1 MMWRR
6 PSAPAATNALVSY
19 RVAIPALIKLFTDA
33 ANKTPA
39 KFWNSRKSKS
49 TNAVLNAWPGPPYA
63 SEGDNAS
70 VAAQLR
76 NADAWKNECPPYA
89 GNAANRFK
97 NGNVNDS
104 YWKPGVAKIEKTSNR
119 CAALAGARSLTTEY
133 QKMKYLITGP
143 ENTDVSYDDLTYGWC
158 SQKRNYD
165 VAYLVGRGKADLNM
179 LARRP
184 GSAWWALQALVL
196 PWNANGYNP
205 KSARDFWSGKFDKV
219 LGPLLPA
226 FSTAFRDPQVEDN
239 FFDWLRE
246 NTGSSPAGVYLA
258 HSQNRGSDPRDEALL
273 MDHLRRAVAAK
284 IRGAATLAF
293 ALLSGAWAVVG
304 SVSVVDARTPELTD
318 RASLH
323 VLKRIVD
330 KGAVGE
336 VVWGAKLEADDCD
349 MNFG

>member
-1 MMWRR
+1 M
-6 PSAPAATNALVSY
+6 SY

-49 TNAVLNAWPGPPYA
+49 TNAVLNAWPGGPPYA
-63 SEGDNAS
+63 SEGANAS
-70 VAAQLR
+70 MAAQLR

-119 CAALAGARSLTTEY
+119 CAALAGARSLTTDY
-133 QKMKYLITGP
+133 QKMKYLI
-143 ENTDVSYDDLTYGWC
+143 ENVDVSYDDLTYGWC

-184 GSAWWALQALVL
+184 GSAWWALRALVL

-205 KSARDFWSGKFDKV
+205 KSARDFWSGKFDAV
-219 LGPLLPA
+219 LGPLLAP
-226 FSTAFRDPQVEDN
+226 FPTAFLGLQAKYD

-258 HSQNRGSDPRDEALL
+258 HSEKNYWSNDPRDEALL
-273 MDHLRRAVAAK
+273 MDHLRLAVAAK
-284 IRGAATLAF
+284 IPRAATLAF
-293 ALLSGAWAVVG
+293 ALLGAAH
-304 SVSVVDARTPELTD
+304 ARTPELTD

-336 VVWGAKLEADDCD
+336 VVWGAKLDADDCGPD
-349 MNFG
+349 SG